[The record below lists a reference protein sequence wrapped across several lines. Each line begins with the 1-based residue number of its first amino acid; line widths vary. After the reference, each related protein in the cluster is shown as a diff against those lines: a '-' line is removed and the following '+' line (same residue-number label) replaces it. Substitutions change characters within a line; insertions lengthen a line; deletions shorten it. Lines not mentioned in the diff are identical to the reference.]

1 MANRNKSHSKIAKAL
16 SEADKKDLHKRLA
29 TPGVTYDDI
38 TRWLKDKGYEISR
51 SAVGRYG
58 KGFSAKLERIAEVEQ
73 KAKAI
78 VSEVGDGLAMEE
90 AAAKVFTEKVLTHL
104 LTIDDLAGQKFGGL
118 MASFAKLQA
127 SSATRERLKADVGK
141 KASKAAGEVKK
152 LAEKGGLSKD
162 AVEAIEREIL
172 GIVR

>member
-1 MANRNKSHSKIAKAL
+1 MGKNRSHSSISKAL
-16 SEADKKDLHKRLA
+16 STTDKEAFHRRLA
-29 TPGVTYDDI
+29 TPGITYDDVVG
-38 TRWLKDKGYEISR
+38 WLNERGYQISR

-58 KGFSAKLERIAEVEQ
+58 KDFMARLENLKVVEE

-78 VSEVGDGLAMEE
+78 VSEVGDALAMEE
-90 AAAKVFTEKVLTHL
+90 AAAKIFTQKVLEHL
-104 LTIDDLAGQKFGGL
+104 LQIDDLSGQKFGSL
-118 MASFAKLQA
+118 MAAFAKLQA
-127 SSATRERLKADVGK
+127 SSATRERLKADVDK

-152 LAEKGGLSKD
+152 LVEKGGLSKD